1 MRRMV
6 IAAGVVAAIVAAWG
20 AGVITAH
27 SPKTATPASSSVD
40 VMQMMKDAKNLPDQ
54 SFDAH

>member
-6 IAAGVVAAIVAAWG
+6 IATGVVAAIVAAYG

-40 VMQMMKDAKNLPDQ
+40 VMQMMKDANNLPDQ
-54 SFDAH
+54 TFDAH